1 LSLEIK
7 TQISENET
15 QVFERKW
22 KEREKENIYFTRET
36 DTSESC

>member
-22 KEREKENIYFTRET
+22 KEREKENK
-36 DTSESC
+36 